1 MDRERDDPAAAL
13 RAQVRQF
20 RSRAGPGVDLVPAS
34 AYEAVTRQM
43 VEGLAED
50 LAEIKGRLNGLL
62 WMMAGA
68 IVIDILARVAGVGT

>member
-1 MDRERDDPAAAL
+1 MYRQRDDRATAL
-13 RAQVRQF
+13 RSKVRHF
-20 RSRAGPGVDLVPAS
+20 RSRAGPGIDLVPAS

-43 VEGLAED
+43 VEGLEED

-68 IVIDILARVAGVGT
+68 IVVDILARVAGIAT